1 MTMMMMMMMI
11 MMMMRRRR
19 RKNDNDDDGGG
30 DDDDDDE
37 DEDEGVN
44 AEDEVEDEKVGDDD
58 VEKEE
63 DDVEEDDVEEEG
75 RSQDRDPHFARA
87 CAIEMHVNISEE
99 PLYTEI
105 YRKNVVPQIE
115 SRTRTHILCEPAQSK
130 CTSTFQ
136 KTRFIRKFPGKMPRP
151 KTAAQTLCEPA
162 QSKCTSTFHKSNF
175 IRKFTGKMLFPEP
188 RTTLCASLRS
198 RNALQH
204 FTRATLYGNL
214 QEKGARQSEHLIKH
228 RPLHLP

>member
-1 MTMMMMMMMI
+1 M
-11 MMMMRRRR
+11 
-19 RKNDNDDDGGG
+19 
-30 DDDDDDE
+30 
-37 DEDEGVN
+37 
-44 AEDEVEDEKVGDDD
+44 GDDD

-136 KTRFIRKFPGKMPRP
+136 KTCFIRKFPGKMPRP

-175 IRKFTGKMLFPEP
+175 IRKFTGKCCSQNLGPHFV
-188 RTTLCASLRS
+188 RACAVEM
-198 RNALQH
+198 H
-204 FTRATLYGNL
+204 FNISQEQLYT
-214 QEKGARQSEHLIKH
+214 EIYRKKARDRVST
-228 RPLHLP
+228 